1 MGRKLGSKNKK
12 TKIITK
18 TKNTNTNIN
27 NVHVH
32 VEKTKTRKRRT
43 TKPKETNTINPLSK
57 TLGESRLASSNLGFH
72 PRGLINNEPQQPTII
87 QTIQAP
93 PDPRLDKLDKRTK
106 KIKEYLKSKG
116 DTKDNAI
123 NVNSSILATPIQ
135 STNVD
140 IFSDT
145 IEPQKLKF
153 ENVTP
158 AKKSFF
164 SKIFSSSKKKKQ
176 MEEKPSIPLLEYK
189 PEPENMFSTR
199 SATAPLF
206 AQSSIEI
213 QTSPATPTPTGH
225 KINQE
230 LKNLVNQLHAA
241 HPKSK
246 LHIGTFRSAITKK
259 LRELGVDAAHSTTY
273 INKMRA
279 FYDEIYAASNGIEA
293 AGGVM

>member
-1 MGRKLGSKNKK
+1 MGRKIGSKNKK

-18 TKNTNTNIN
+18 TKNTNKNTNIN

-32 VEKTKTRKRRT
+32 VEKPKTRKRRT
-43 TKPKETNTINPLSK
+43 TKPKEPNINPLSK

-93 PDPRLDKLDKRTK
+93 PDPRLDKLEKRTK
-106 KIKEYLKSKG
+106 KIKDYLKSKG

-135 STNVD
+135 STNAD

-153 ENVTP
+153 DTP
-158 AKKSFF
+158 AKKGFF
-164 SKIFSSSKKKKQ
+164 SKIFSSSKKKKV
-176 MEEKPSIPLLEYK
+176 EEKSSIPLLEYK
-189 PEPENMFSTR
+189 GDSSMFSTR
-199 SATAPLF
+199 SATAPSF

-213 QTSPATPTPTGH
+213 QTSPATPTGH

-241 HPKSK
+241 HPNSK

-273 INKMRA
+273 INKMRT
-279 FYDEIYAASNGIEA
+279 FYDEIYTASHEIEA